1 MGNFIF
7 WYSIIS
13 TLISLIL
20 LIISVGLA
28 VKTWLDAQNKKMQ
41 VKIWMQDAN
50 GIQLALSRMIAD
62 NLAKRYSSTDDMA
75 NAIFAVQ
82 ASAFAL
88 YQSLYEE
95 RCLKEK
101 DFIADQQELRRK
113 VKEQFLSTQA
123 SLSPSTSASLSKS

>member
-1 MGNFIF
+1 MAQIIF

-13 TLISLIL
+13 TVVGLIL
-20 LIISVGLA
+20 LVISVGLT
-28 VKTWLDAQNKKMQ
+28 VKAWLDAQNKKMQ

-50 GIQLALSRMIAD
+50 GIQQALSRIIRD
-62 NLAKRYSSTDDMA
+62 NLDKRYSSTNDMA

-95 RCLKEK
+95 RCLTEAEFKE
-101 DFIADQQELRRK
+101 DQQELRK
-113 VKEQFLSTQA
+113 KIKEQFLNTQA
-123 SLSPSTSASLSKS
+123 NLPISKS